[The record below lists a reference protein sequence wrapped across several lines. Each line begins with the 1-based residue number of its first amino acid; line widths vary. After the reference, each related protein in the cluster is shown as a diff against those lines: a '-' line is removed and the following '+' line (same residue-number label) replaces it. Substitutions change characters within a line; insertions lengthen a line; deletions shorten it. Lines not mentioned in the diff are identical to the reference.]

1 MLVSTF
7 CFLSEET
14 SLLLV
19 IIYIYIYILFIR
31 ENNKKREGR
40 EGFTLLLRCTGTDM
54 GMGVGKQCFLKNL
67 GYDMSGI
74 CVLITY

>member
-19 IIYIYIYILFIR
+19 IIYIYIYIYIYVCILFIR

-40 EGFTLLLRCTGTDM
+40 EGFTLLLRCTGMDTGM
-54 GMGVGKQCFLKNL
+54 GMGKQCFLKNL
-67 GYDMSGI
+67 G
-74 CVLITY
+74 